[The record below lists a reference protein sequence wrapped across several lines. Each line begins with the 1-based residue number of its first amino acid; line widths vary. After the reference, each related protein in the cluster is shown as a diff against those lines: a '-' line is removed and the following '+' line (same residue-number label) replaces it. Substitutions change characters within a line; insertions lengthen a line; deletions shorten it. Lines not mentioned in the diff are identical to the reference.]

1 MCGLG
6 SESTVGFVILV
17 ILTKFGTGCN
27 WRNFMSI
34 LHFKFKSISLSLTFS
49 SLSRS
54 MQDRDRAVP
63 FKEHASCTQH
73 RAMPCKDRAVAC
85 SSVQCRCSA
94 GAVPCNTIQ
103 GPCSAVQ
110 VAHQKIYLNVQNPAQ
125 QQLPPL
131 QIYNLPVGWGFCLLS
146 VFDY

>member
-94 GAVPCNTIQ
+94 
-103 GPCSAVQ
+103 VQ
-110 VAHQKIYLNVQNPAQ
+110 YHSRTMQCCASRTSENLFKCAKSRSTTTA
-125 QQLPPL
+125 PL
-131 QIYNLPVGWGFCLLS
+131 TNLQFASRLRFLFAIC
-146 VFDY
+146 F